1 MHLLS
6 IILILLILSV
16 WMFFGVSSLYSVKK
30 ETGAKRWLIGLAAI
44 LVIVVAL
51 GFFGA
56 ALSASGGLNC
66 LPESFEWPVGYAS
79 GVVSTKDHFFVVPH
93 TPSGRVQVYDRNWK
107 FVRGWHVDAG
117 GGTFKLSASQAD
129 RVEAIT
135 ARGQWHYV
143 FDLSGKLLSKEN
155 YTPRSYSSFSNEGG
169 SHLVPAAPW
178 LWVFSRPLCSCLSA
192 IAGIRLFIAAEK
204 LPRKKCAGT
213 NADS

>member
-1 MHLLS
+1 M
-6 IILILLILSV
+6 
-16 WMFFGVSSLYSVKK
+16 
-30 ETGAKRWLIGLAAI
+30 
-44 LVIVVAL
+44 
-51 GFFGA
+51 
-56 ALSASGGLNC
+56 
-66 LPESFEWPVGYAS
+66 GYAS

-169 SHLVPAAPW
+169 SHLVPTASLAVGVFQSTLLLAFGHRGNWIVHRGWEAAAKEM
-178 LWVFSRPLCSCLSA
+178 RRHEC
-192 IAGIRLFIAAEK
+192 
-204 LPRKKCAGT
+204 
-213 NADS
+213 